1 MLNDPMLNDPM
12 QNVLPWKSAVTRSH
26 AYYMSMRGS
35 TQFNVIHSYRGDVDP
50 DDWIRAPLLVS
61 YKIIN
66 WAIKKINKKNNAR
79 RGIVPSRD
87 DYVPELLTSHGLL
100 QSRINERILQSQVD
114 HAQILEETLY
124 TFPRL
129 ERNESM
135 TVYRGETCNSFYYE
149 KASRMREGGVEELVI
164 LPFLST
170 SINRH
175 VATRFSGN
183 SRINNSCVWEITI
196 PPGQIFPYVSEL
208 VPDHLGNQQ
217 SAEDSEQEVLFPT
230 HARLLLISKSV
241 HQSPNVYR
249 FQLVGFAEKA
259 PDFWDKTLKNLVDIL
274 PMSLRRPKRAVTSK
288 SSGGA
293 RKTTKTR
300 KRTKNNR
307 KSRRKVRK

>member
-1 MLNDPMLNDPM
+1 MARAFDPM
-12 QNVLPWKSAVTRSH
+12 QNVPSWKSVVARSQ

-50 DDWIRAPLLVS
+50 DDWLRAPLLVS
-61 YKIIN
+61 YKIMN
-66 WAIKKINKKNNAR
+66 WAIKQINKKNNAG
-79 RGIVPSRD
+79 RGLVSSRK
-87 DYVPELLTSHGLL
+87 DYVPELLTSSGLK
-100 QSRINERILQSQVD
+100 QSRINQSILESQVE
-114 HAQILEETLY
+114 HAKILENTLY

-129 ERNESM
+129 ERNEGM

-183 SRINNSCVWEITI
+183 VRNNNSCVWEITI

-208 VPDHLGNQQ
+208 VPGHLGNEA
-217 SAEDSEQEVLFPT
+217 SAGDSEQEVLFPT

-241 HQSPNVYR
+241 DQSPNVYR

-259 PDFWDKTLKNLVDIL
+259 PDFWDRALANLVDIL
-274 PMSLRRPKRAVTSK
+274 PMPLRSRPKRAVASK
-288 SSGGA
+288 SFGGA

-300 KRTKNNR
+300 KLTKNNR
-307 KSRRKVRK
+307 RSRRKTRK